1 MPQDFVTRAI
11 VRTARRLPGFPALSV
26 LDLSCGRGEIL
37 SQLARD
43 GCTVRGTHYREDDY
57 KLSGQA
63 APLLTPGL
71 PIDSGVDLHAPLP
84 YPDAAYD
91 VVILSEVVEHLFSF
105 IPVVR
110 EAGRVLKPGGF
121 LILSTPNLA
130 RLHSRWHYF
139 WTGAHK
145 LIRRRVGWDIS
156 ADDFYA
162 YHVNPLDFP
171 VFHTVLF
178 QTGMEVRSLTFTRFK
193 PGHAWLL
200 LLYPLVWL
208 TTKLE
213 TSRHRS
219 GEQHA
224 RGERDLFRWMVHPAM
239 LASEQLLVVA
249 QKKKQDSWEP
259 VRVNDESENS
269 EGAGLQESRAR
280 SPEA

>member
-1 MPQDFVTRAI
+1 
-11 VRTARRLPGFPALSV
+11 
-26 LDLSCGRGEIL
+26 
-37 SQLARD
+37 
-43 GCTVRGTHYREDDY
+43 
-57 KLSGQA
+57 
-63 APLLTPGL
+63 L

-178 QTGMEVRSLTFTRFK
+178 QTGMEVRSLRFTRFK

-219 GEQHA
+219 GEQ
-224 RGERDLFRWMVHPAM
+224 
-239 LASEQLLVVA
+239 LLVVA
-249 QKKKQDSWEP
+249 QKKKQDSWKP

-269 EGAGLQESRAR
+269 EGAGLQESRAK